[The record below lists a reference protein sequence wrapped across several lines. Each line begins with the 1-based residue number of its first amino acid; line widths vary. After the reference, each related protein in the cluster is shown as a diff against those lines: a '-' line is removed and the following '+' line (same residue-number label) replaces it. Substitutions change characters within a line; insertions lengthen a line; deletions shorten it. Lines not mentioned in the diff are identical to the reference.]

1 MAATPDPLAS
11 YPPLVAGAEGERY
24 VRPSER
30 KHEAK
35 DLNKL
40 IQKGAASQG
49 RIAQPHGMVLG
60 GGMGDYVM
68 RGRDVFEKTL
78 AWPGG
83 TTSAASSSVV
93 RYQTYPLGGLSDVA
107 FSWDSSAVDQPCAQ
121 GVPVLVETLLRAKG
135 AFSFEHDTA
144 FYYRLD
150 AGATAA
156 TTTTFAASYFVSS
169 TPAVSRNINLSIA
182 SGGGNSTTAAT
193 QSTMGS
199 LGIGRLKVLWKFSP
213 PSSAQGAGEIGQNL
227 DGITG
232 VDQNDIKY
240 WCYMSLEYGNPAAAL
255 DNGVSLTQKYQPFFQ
270 NRVAQGFIP
279 IADNITTIWLDLSI
293 RNDLA
298 SNTTNNYVRVFYSKG
313 STLSGHDGYPF
324 NYVTVKA

>member
-78 AWPGG
+78 AWAGG
-83 TTSAASSSVV
+83 TASAASSSVV

-107 FSWDSSAVDQPCAQ
+107 FSWDSPAVAQPCAQ

-144 FYYRLD
+144 FMYQLD
-150 AGATAA
+150 AAA
-156 TTTTFAASYFVSS
+156 GTTGTLTTFAASYFVSS
-169 TPAVSRNINLSIA
+169 TPAVSRDINLSIA
-182 SGGGNSTTAAT
+182 SGGAT
-193 QSTMGS
+193 SATPSQTTMGPT
-199 LGIGRLKVLWKFSP
+199 GFGRLKVLWKFSP

-227 DGITG
+227 DSITS

-255 DNGVSLTQKYQPFFQ
+255 DNGSSLTQKYQPFFQ

-293 RNDLA
+293 KNNVA
-298 SNTTNNYVRVFYSKG
+298 SNATNNYVKVFYSKG

-324 NYVTVKA
+324 NYITVKA